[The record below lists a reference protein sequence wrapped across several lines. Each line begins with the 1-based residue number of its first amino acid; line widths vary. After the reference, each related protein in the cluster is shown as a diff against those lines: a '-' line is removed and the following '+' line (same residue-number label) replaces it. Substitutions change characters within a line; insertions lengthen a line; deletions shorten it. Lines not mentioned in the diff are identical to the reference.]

1 MSFFL
6 FVLFCFFTFSNKA
19 FVVVAQQ
26 YWIGAAYDTGK
37 L

>member
-6 FVLFCFFTFSNKA
+6 FVFCFFTFSNKA

-26 YWIGAAYDTGK
+26 YWVSAAYDTGK